1 MQEMQQ
7 REETVK
13 ESNIDK
19 ISKIQEESKS
29 YLQKLNQ
36 LPKPV
41 EQPPQPIPETASVNE
56 SQLSFE
62 LKDIQLKYA
71 QQRFQQKNEQ
81 KQMDAEL

>member
-41 EQPPQPIPETASVNE
+41 EKPPQPIPETASVNE
-56 SQLSFE
+56 S
-62 LKDIQLKYA
+62 
-71 QQRFQQKNEQ
+71 
-81 KQMDAEL
+81 